1 MIQETIK
8 RLKARAAQMLIA
20 ALLMAMTA
28 QTAWADDVSYID
40 ADGSSKSHDATAL
53 AGSETGWTGWY
64 VASGAVEI
72 SNRVVASGEVYLILA
87 DGATLTIP
95 KGITVT
101 EGNSLTIYGQALGT
115 GSLTIASPESGFAGI
130 GGYVIDSGSH
140 TAANTG
146 SITINGGII
155 DVTGSSVTA
164 GGAAIGGVYWGN
176 TGTITINGGSV
187 TATGKRFGAG
197 IGSGA
202 DASGGT
208 ITITGG
214 TVVATSAQGA
224 GIGGANIAVTPDIYI
239 SGGNVTAS
247 STGNGTGIGASNG
260 QSANIITISGGTV
273 TATGYAGSAGIG
285 GGNSGSATA
294 IPGTCGT
301 VTISG
306 GTVTAIG
313 GEGAAGIGGGKAF
326 GPGYPGNNGGTIIIT
341 GGNVTARTTYND
353 TYGGGYGIGHGYA
366 GNSTGLTADIRLS
379 YTAASN
385 SINAEGYTGAV
396 TITDSK
402 TMSDGTA
409 TYTGDLTSD
418 QITAIAGKT
427 LRPYKTI
434 SLTDNSDEIS
444 AWDGGYAD
452 VTLNRAFTNGVKA
465 TLCLPFDPSAALTRG
480 KLYEFTGISDNKAE
494 MTQRTS
500 GITANTPYVFEPTQD
515 IDAATGIDF
524 GIVAID
530 LDSDPK
536 TEDGTAGFTFHG
548 TYEEKTWEANAPEVT
563 GGTIYGFM
571 MKDNDGQTV
580 GQFVKARRRTVLRP
594 FSCYLEYTGAGEL
607 TGTASAAR
615 TRGEAGLPDA
625 IDIVWQSA
633 EASLGSTTGIV
644 TTHDSRS
651 LMPDAWFDLS
661 GRRLSGKPT
670 AKGVYIHKGR
680 KVVVK

>member
-1 MIQETIK
+1 MKTETK
-8 RLKARAAQMLIA
+8 TKKLSAPTAEGLGGVVRRAAML
-20 ALLMAMTA
+20 LLAVMMTT
-28 QTAWADDVSYID
+28 TATWADDVNYID

-53 AGSETGWTGWY
+53 ADSETGWTGWY

-72 SNRVVASGEVYLILA
+72 SDRVVVTGEAHLILA

-115 GSLTIASPESGFAGI
+115 GSLTIASPESGYAGI
-130 GGYVIDSGSH
+130 GGYVTNTSSH

-176 TGTITINGGSV
+176 TGTITINGGTV

-224 GIGGANIAVTPDIYI
+224 GIGGAIMAVTPDIYI

-247 STGNGTGIGASNG
+247 STGNGTGIGASSG
-260 QSANIITISGGTV
+260 QSAHIITISGGTV
-273 TATGYAGSAGIG
+273 TATGCAGSAGIG
-285 GGNSGSATA
+285 GGNAGSSSS

-313 GEGAAGIGGGKAF
+313 GEGATGIGGGKAF
-326 GPGYPGNNGGTIIIT
+326 GSGYPGNNGGTIIIT
-341 GGNVTARTTYND
+341 GGNVTARTTYNA

-402 TMSDGTA
+402 TMSDGTD
-409 TYTGDLTSD
+409 TYTGVLNSD
-418 QITAIAGKT
+418 EITAIAGKT
-427 LRPYKTI
+427 LTAPTYGVTANSANGSYWATFHSGVAGYQTPSGTTAYIATLADGNTKVDLTEVAGGFIPAEKAVILKSASASI
-434 SLTDNSDEIS
+434 SLT
-444 AWDGGYAD
+444 
-452 VTLNRAFTNGVKA
+452 R
-465 TLCLPFDPSAALTRG
+465 
-480 KLYEFTGISDNKAE
+480 
-494 MTQRTS
+494 
-500 GITANTPYVFEPTQD
+500 
-515 IDAATGIDF
+515 AATGTAFDFSTNSLLGGSTVTDGYDAYTLAAVGGVMGFYKFTGAALDPNKAHLEIPQSSPAPARGFIDF
-524 GIVAID
+524 G
-530 LDSDPK
+530 
-536 TEDGTAGFTFHG
+536 EDGTTSLREVKNEEVKSEKFDAGAW
-548 TYEEKTWEANAPEVT
+548 Y
-563 GGTIYGFM
+563 
-571 MKDNDGQTV
+571 
-580 GQFVKARRRTVLRP
+580 
-594 FSCYLEYTGAGEL
+594 
-607 TGTASAAR
+607 
-615 TRGEAGLPDA
+615 
-625 IDIVWQSA
+625 
-633 EASLGSTTGIV
+633 SL
-644 TTHDSRS
+644 D
-651 LMPDAWFDLS
+651 
-661 GRRLSGKPT
+661 GRRLNGQPT
-670 AKGVYIHKGR
+670 QKGVYVNSGR
-680 KVVVK
+680 KVVIK

>member
-1 MIQETIK
+1 MK
-8 RLKARAAQMLIA
+8 RLISKMNLRAVMMLLVMMLTTKA
-20 ALLMAMTA
+20 T
-28 QTAWADDVSYID
+28 WADGVNYID

-53 AGSETGWTGWY
+53 AGSSAAWTGWY

-72 SNRVVASGEVYLILA
+72 SDRVVVTGEAHLILT

-101 EGNSLTIYGQALGT
+101 KGNSLTIYGQALGT
-115 GSLTIASPESGFAGI
+115 GSLTIATPESGYAGI

-155 DVTGSSVTA
+155 DVTGSNETSGGATI

-187 TATGKRFGAG
+187 TATGKQFGAG
-197 IGSGA
+197 IGSGASGA

-224 GIGGANIAVTPDIYI
+224 GIGGAIKAVTPDIYI

-247 STGNGTGIGASNG
+247 STGNGTGIGAGSG
-260 QSANIITISGGTV
+260 QSAQIITISGGTV

-285 GGNSGSATA
+285 GGNAGSSTF

-341 GGNVTARTTYND
+341 GGNVTARTTYNA

-396 TITDSK
+396 AITDSK
-402 TMSDGTA
+402 TMTDGTD
-409 TYTGDLTSD
+409 TYTGVLTSD

-427 LRPYKTI
+427 LTAPTYGVTANSANGSYWATFHSGVAGYQTPSGTTAYIATLADGNTKVD
-434 SLTDNSDEIS
+434 LTEVAGGFIPAEKAVILKSSS
-444 AWDGGYAD
+444 AAI
-452 VTLNRAFTNGVKA
+452 TLNRAATGTAFDFSTNSLLGGSTVTAGNNAYTLAAVGGVMGFYKFTG
-465 TLCLPFDPSAALTRG
+465 AAL
-480 KLYEFTGISDNKAE
+480 DPNKAHLE
-494 MTQRTS
+494 
-500 GITANTPYVFEPTQD
+500 TP
-515 IDAATGIDF
+515 TGAGARSFIGF
-524 GIVAID
+524 G
-530 LDSDPK
+530 
-536 TEDGTAGFTFHG
+536 EDGTTSLRVVKNEEVKSEKFDAGAW
-548 TYEEKTWEANAPEVT
+548 Y
-563 GGTIYGFM
+563 
-571 MKDNDGQTV
+571 
-580 GQFVKARRRTVLRP
+580 
-594 FSCYLEYTGAGEL
+594 
-607 TGTASAAR
+607 
-615 TRGEAGLPDA
+615 
-625 IDIVWQSA
+625 
-633 EASLGSTTGIV
+633 SL
-644 TTHDSRS
+644 D
-651 LMPDAWFDLS
+651 
-661 GRRLSGKPT
+661 GRRLNGQPT
-670 AKGVYIHKGR
+670 QKGVYVNNGR
-680 KVVVK
+680 KVVIK